1 MLPTGDSDELVAVGS
16 IVPRLTE
23 SKSDMAT
30 ADVVQTVGVLAFT
43 GLAAVLDYRT
53 RKLPNWMTVSAAALG
68 LVCQVAFNG
77 LAGLGQSLGGFAVGF
92 GILLV
97 LWLIGGGGAGDVKF
111 MGALGAWMG
120 PKWILVTFL
129 LSAVVAVFGGFFML
143 AALTVQNGY
152 ARVRNKYFGKRLFQ
166 TSAGPLV
173 EGAEAAASAAAAPR
187 RRLLPYAV
195 PVAVSAW
202 LVLVWQMLLRNA
214 Q

>member
-1 MLPTGDSDELVAVGS
+1 
-16 IVPRLTE
+16 
-23 SKSDMAT
+23 MAT
-30 ADVVQTVGVLAFT
+30 VDLIQVISVLAFT
-43 GLAAVLDYRT
+43 AVAAVLDYRT
-53 RKLPNWMTVSAAALG
+53 RRLPNWLTVSAGVLG
-68 LVCQVAFNG
+68 LVFHAVT
-77 LAGLGQSLGGFAVGF
+77 AGLPGIGLSLGGFAVGF

-120 PKWILVTFL
+120 PKWILITFL
-129 LSAVVAVFGGFFML
+129 LSAVVAMLGGFAVLSVL
-143 AALTVQNGY
+143 AAQNGY
-152 ARVRNKYFGKRLFQ
+152 SRVRDKYFGKRLFP

-173 EGAEAAASAAAAPR
+173 DGSAATASAAAASR